1 VSDVVSVAEAALLAR
16 DQEAQPWK
24 QAFVCLLDRPVS
36 RQQVV
41 DRIRERIGYAPRFR
55 QKVAGWPFPS
65 WVDDAEFVVSGHVRE
80 YSLAADETLQGWLA
94 GRLATPF
101 DHTHPLWEAWL
112 VEGAAGSLPALVV
125 LSHPVLVD
133 GYDNVHLLQEL
144 FDEFPSP
151 ILPVEEQWQPGATP
165 APGWTGL
172 LAHLDDPLRAVR
184 DAGAGISGMVEN
196 AVRGLGAA
204 PRRHHVAGVEI
215 DLGTLGSVRRRYR
228 CTTHDVLLAV
238 ATAGVR
244 GWLVDRGAG
253 LEDVVALVPLA
264 VTEPDMLGSAVG
276 ARVAPQ
282 WIALPITEPSPVARL
297 ESVMTLT
304 QARQDSGFSIPA
316 RELRDLA
323 GFAPPTLH
331 SLAAGTVAAGRP
343 HTVLISNVPGPAAR
357 RYLGEAAVSGVYSLT
372 GTTDD
377 EQCTVS
383 LSGYRGRVTIG
394 VAAVDEVRH
403 FARDVSNELGAL
415 RAGA

>member
-1 VSDVVSVAEAALLAR
+1 M
-16 DQEAQPWK
+16 
-24 QAFVCLLDRPVS
+24 F
-36 RQQVV
+36 
-41 DRIRERIGYAPRFR
+41 
-55 QKVAGWPFPS
+55 
-65 WVDDAEFVVSGHVRE
+65 
-80 YSLAADETLQGWLA
+80 
-94 GRLATPF
+94 
-101 DHTHPLWEAWL
+101 
-112 VEGAAGSLPALVV
+112 
-125 LSHPVLVD
+125 
-133 GYDNVHLLQEL
+133 
-144 FDEFPSP
+144 
-151 ILPVEEQWQPGATP
+151 
-165 APGWTGL
+165 
-172 LAHLDDPLRAVR
+172 
-184 DAGAGISGMVEN
+184 EN
-196 AVRGLGAA
+196 AVRGLAAA
-204 PRRHHVAGVEI
+204 PRSHHVAGVEI
-215 DLGTLGSVRRRYR
+215 DLGTLGSVRRRYG
-228 CTTHDVLLAV
+228 CTTHDVLLTV

-244 GWLVDRGAG
+244 GWLADRGG
-253 LEDVVALVPLA
+253 VLEDVVALVPLA

-282 WIALPITEPSPVARL
+282 WIALPITEPSPQTRL
-297 ESVMTLT
+297 EAVMTLT
-304 QARQDSGFSIPA
+304 RVRQDSGLSVPA

-343 HTVLISNVPGPAAR
+343 HTVLISNVPGPAER